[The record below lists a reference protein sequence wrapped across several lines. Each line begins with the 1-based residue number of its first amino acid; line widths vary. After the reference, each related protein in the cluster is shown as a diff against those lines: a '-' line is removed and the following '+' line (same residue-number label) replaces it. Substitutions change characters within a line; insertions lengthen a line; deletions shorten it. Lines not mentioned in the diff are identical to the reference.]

1 MSNMYSIQVT
11 SYKQELTHLILG
23 GDANSL
29 EGVSGRPSG
38 LCHLKYVTAC
48 CADLVNDGTAESTF

>member
-1 MSNMYSIQVT
+1 MYSIQVT

-38 LCHLKYVTAC
+38 LKYVTAC
-48 CADLVNDGTAESTF
+48 CADLVNEGTAESTF

>member
-1 MSNMYSIQVT
+1 MSNMYSIQVI

-38 LCHLKYVTAC
+38 L
-48 CADLVNDGTAESTF
+48 

>member
-29 EGVSGRPSG
+29 EEGHQDSATSNMPLLAV
-38 LCHLKYVTAC
+38 LTL
-48 CADLVNDGTAESTF
+48 